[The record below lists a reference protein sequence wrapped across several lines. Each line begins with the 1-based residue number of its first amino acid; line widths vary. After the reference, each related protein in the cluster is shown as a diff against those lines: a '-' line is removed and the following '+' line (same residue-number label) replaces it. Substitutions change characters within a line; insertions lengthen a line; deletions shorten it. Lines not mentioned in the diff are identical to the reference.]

1 MVKCWENICNIQF
14 SHNFCGKEW
23 FSTLLEKVQTV
34 SLMCIKHIGSMDS
47 FKVGLRQV
55 YFSIDLA
62 QKRLMGFFLLPV
74 VDLLQSQWQQ
84 KCILISGV
92 HCKTYFATDMKNSR
106 LSLLWCMAIHYID
119 GREPHANKPVWAIC
133 RKQNISFKMWSMI
146 CRQIWCRSLSR
157 QLVPYSQSYT

>member
-14 SHNFCGKEW
+14 SHNFCGKG

-34 SLMCIKHIGSMDS
+34 SLKCIKHIGSMDS

-55 YFSIDLA
+55 YFSLDLA

-74 VDLLQSQWQQ
+74 VDLLQFPWQQ
-84 KCILISGV
+84 KM
-92 HCKTYFATDMKNSR
+92 YFNQWSPLQNIFCNWHEKLSR

-157 QLVPYSQSYT
+157 P